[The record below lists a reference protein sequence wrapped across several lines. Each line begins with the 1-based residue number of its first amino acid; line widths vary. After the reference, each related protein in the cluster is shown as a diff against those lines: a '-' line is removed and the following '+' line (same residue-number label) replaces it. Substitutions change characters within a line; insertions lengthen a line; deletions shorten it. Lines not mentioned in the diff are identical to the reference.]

1 MRQEPS
7 ADRVHCELIIISI
20 VQAAPRSF
28 SWFLARKN
36 GKIFLLMKIL
46 VIDQ

>member
-7 ADRVHCELIIISI
+7 ADRVHCELIIISV
-20 VQAAPRSF
+20 VQSAPQSF
-28 SWFLARKN
+28 SWFFARKN

-46 VIDQ
+46 VVDQ